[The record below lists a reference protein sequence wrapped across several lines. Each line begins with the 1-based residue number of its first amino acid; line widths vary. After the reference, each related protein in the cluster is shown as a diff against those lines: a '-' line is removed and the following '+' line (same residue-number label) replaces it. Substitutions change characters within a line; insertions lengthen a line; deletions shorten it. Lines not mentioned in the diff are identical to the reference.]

1 MQLYRELWWELNM
14 GHKNKK
20 NVHGTAVSIDGKGL
34 LILGQSGSGKSQLA
48 LALITHGAKLISDD
62 QVILINTESEIILSA
77 PKSISG
83 KIEARFVGILKMPV
97 LIAPLY
103 LVIDL
108 DQKEL
113 DRLPKKK
120 FVTYFNKKIP
130 ALNANGIKKLEY
142 SLIPLLKNNGII

>member
-1 MQLYRELWWELNM
+1 M

-62 QVILINTESEIILSA
+62 QVILVNTESEIILSA

-120 FVTYFNKKIP
+120 FMTYFDKKIP

-142 SLIPLLKNNGII
+142 SLMPLLKNNGII

>member
-1 MQLYRELWWELNM
+1 M

-120 FVTYFNKKIP
+120 FITYFDKKIP

>member
-1 MQLYRELWWELNM
+1 M

-130 ALNANGIKKLEY
+130 ALNANGVKKLEY

>member
-1 MQLYRELWWELNM
+1 MD
-14 GHKNKK
+14 HKNKK

-62 QVILINTESEIILSA
+62 QVILINTESDVILSA

-120 FVTYFNKKIP
+120 FVTYFNKKIL

>member
-1 MQLYRELWWELNM
+1 M
-14 GHKNKK
+14 GHKDKK

>member
-1 MQLYRELWWELNM
+1 M

-62 QVILINTESEIILSA
+62 QVILVNTESEIILSA

-120 FVTYFNKKIP
+120 FITYFNKKIP

-142 SLIPLLKNNGII
+142 SLMPLLKNSGII